1 MKYFIIAGEA
11 SGDLHGSNLVKEL
24 KALDPKADIQGW
36 GGDKMQAA
44 GVEVQKHIRELA
56 FMGFVEVLMNIGK
69 ILKNFSLCKKQIL
82 HFHPDV
88 IICVDYPGFNL
99 RMAKW
104 GKIKGFKIAYYIS
117 PTVWA
122 WKENRVETVRQY
134 VDRMICIL
142 PFEKDFYA
150 TKNVTVDYVGHPTV
164 DVIEYEK
171 SVASSIEGNKLI
183 ALLPGSRKQEID
195 KMLPIMLEAT
205 KTLTECR
212 LVIAQA
218 PNLDRDVYQPY
229 LKDHRIEL
237 VQHKTYDIL
246 KVAKAAIVTS
256 GTATLETALF
266 GVPQVVC
273 YIANGLSY
281 AIAKRLVKVD
291 YISLVNLILHRESV
305 LELIQHDMTVENVKT
320 ELEKLLYDAT
330 RKDQLRNDYAELSD
344 ILRQGGASKK
354 TAVIIHNLL
363 LEDRSKNHEQD
374 GKQEH

>member
-150 TKNVTVDYVGHPTV
+150 TKNVSVDYVGHPTV

-171 SVASSIEGNKLI
+171 SVASSIEGNNLI

-273 YIANGLSY
+273 YIANGISY

-363 LEDRSKNHEQD
+363 LENRSKNHEQD
-374 GKQEH
+374 RKQEH

>member
-24 KALDPKADIQGW
+24 KLLDTKAEIQGW

-44 GVEVQKHIRELA
+44 GVELKKHISELA
-56 FMGFVEVLMNIGK
+56 FMGFAEVLMNIGK
-69 ILKNFSLCKKQIL
+69 IMKNFSLCKKQIQN
-82 HFHPDV
+82 FHPDV

-104 GKIKGFKIAYYIS
+104 GKLKGYRIAYYIS

-122 WKENRVETVRQY
+122 WKENRVETVRRY

-150 TKNVTVDYVGHPTV
+150 SKHLKVDYVGHPTV

-171 SVASSIEGNKLI
+171 SVPSSIEGTNII

-205 KTLTECR
+205 KELSQYR

-218 PNLDRDVYQPY
+218 PNLDKEVYQPY
-229 LKDHRIEL
+229 LQDHRFEL

-273 YIANGLSY
+273 YIANGISY
-281 AIAKRLVKVD
+281 AIAKRLVKVK
-291 YISLVNLILHRESV
+291 YISLVNLILDRESV
-305 LELIQHDMTVENVKT
+305 LELIQHDMTVEKVKA
-320 ELEKLLYDAT
+320 ELEKLLNDSE
-330 RKDQLRNDYAELSD
+330 RKDQLRQDYAELSD

-354 TAVIIHNLL
+354 TAAIIHDLL
-363 LEDRSKNHEQD
+363 LEDRSENH
-374 GKQEH
+374 

>member
-69 ILKNFSLCKKQIL
+69 ILKNFNLCKKQIL

-374 GKQEH
+374 RKQEH